1 MGSFIKR
8 NIQYQL
14 HLLLKAVVIT
24 VAVFIL
30 LVLYWNMLTGGAP
43 NQPFFIVMAVL
54 IPFTLCYQNTSVYL
68 NITLGTCNT
77 RRSAFAAAQIVKLL
91 TAVIFAI
98 LGVGADMLSS
108 LLTTGEAS
116 FDLLQCALTI
126 LLVVFAMSAG
136 EVLGHFTHRFGKIGA
151 ILFGIFCG
159 LAGGVIGFIFSMASS
174 TEEMLV
180 FTSSTLTM
188 LPAWLYL
195 LFFLLAV
202 GFTILTYTCFLRRYG
217 VK

>member
-1 MGSFIKR
+1 MGAFIKR

-126 LLVVFAMSAG
+126 PLVVFAMSAG

>member
-1 MGSFIKR
+1 MGAFIKR

>member
-14 HLLLKAVVIT
+14 HLLWKAVVIT

-108 LLTTGEAS
+108 LLMTGGAS
-116 FDLLQCALTI
+116 FDLVQCALTI
-126 LLVVFAMSAG
+126 LLIVFAMSAG

-159 LAGGVIGFIFSMASS
+159 LIGFIFSMAFS
-174 TEEMLV
+174 TNAG
-180 FTSSTLTM
+180 FHIQFLTM

>member
-77 RRSAFAAAQIVKLL
+77 RRSAFAAAQIVKML

>member
-14 HLLLKAVVIT
+14 HLLWKAVVIT

-108 LLTTGEAS
+108 LLMTGGAS
-116 FDLLQCALTI
+116 FDLVQCALTI
-126 LLVVFAMSAG
+126 LLIVFAMSAG

-159 LAGGVIGFIFSMASS
+159 LAGGLIGFIFSMAFS
-174 TEEMLV
+174 TEETLV
-180 FTSSTLTM
+180 FTSSVLTM

>member
-1 MGSFIKR
+1 MGAFIKR

-180 FTSSTLTM
+180 FTSSILTM

-195 LFFLLAV
+195 LLFLLAV
-202 GFTILTYTCFLRRYG
+202 GFTILTYTCFLRRYV

>member
-1 MGSFIKR
+1 MMTADTPDMAG
-8 NIQYQL
+8 
-14 HLLLKAVVIT
+14 
-24 VAVFIL
+24 
-30 LVLYWNMLTGGAP
+30 
-43 NQPFFIVMAVL
+43 QPFFTVITVL
-54 IPFTLCYQNTSVYL
+54 IPFTLSYQYAALYL
-68 NITLGTCNT
+68 NIALGGCNT
-77 RRSAFAAAQIVKLL
+77 RRSAFAAAQIMKLIS
-91 TAVIFAI
+91 AVIFTL
-98 LGVGADMLSS
+98 LGAGADALSVY
-108 LLTTGEAS
+108 LAAGRAAVKPM
-116 FDLLQCALTI
+116 QCAVTA
-126 LLVVFAMSAG
+126 LLIVFAMSAG

-180 FTSSTLTM
+180 FTSNVLTM